1 MNWNENEIRMHE
13 TKKKKKLSC
22 EPKPKCA
29 VHIRIQYIL
38 WERERERCVCEQK
51 KSKAKHMIRMNERI
65 LLIKKSK
72 CHDNMLLNTAT
83 INILKL
89 DNKIPI
95 LLFVY
100 IPMHE

>member
-1 MNWNENEIRMHE
+1 MKR
-13 TKKKKKLSC
+13 KKKKNYHVNQNPNALC
-22 EPKPKCA
+22 IY
-29 VHIRIQYIL
+29 VYNTYY
-38 WERERERCVCEQK
+38 ERERERCVCEQK